1 MGMTLLLCYML
12 RNDAFDAVYFVSAE
26 SGLWN
31 EEKKT
36 MNQQPIT
43 SLKGIGE
50 KTAKLFAKLGVETV
64 EELLHDYPRAY
75 DAYEEPVPIGKLREK
90 EMFAVSGQLMKTP
103 SVRRFKN
110 IQVII
115 TDVRDMTGALQLTWY
130 NMPYLRNVLQ
140 MGQIL
145 IFRGRVV
152 KKSGRLTMEQPDV
165 FTPEQY
171 RRIMHSMQPVYGQTK
186 GLGNKAITRAV
197 QQALEQRQM
206 EREYLPEELRS
217 RYELAEYNYAIE
229 HIHFPADKKEL
240 LFARKRLVF
249 DEFLFFLLSVRRL
262 KEKRQDLKSKY
273 VTPRAPE
280 VDKLLASLPYEL
292 TGAQKKVLEEV
303 RKDMESGLVMNRL
316 VQGDVGSGKTIVAVL
331 ALLETAMNGCQGA
344 MMAPTEVL
352 AKQHYESITE
362 LFATYGIEKQVVLVT
377 GSMTAKEKRIAYEKI
392 ASHEA
397 DIIVGT
403 HALIQEKVHYDR
415 LALVITDEQHRFGV
429 GQREAL
435 GNKGSKTDPELTP
448 HVLVMSA
455 TPIPRTLAII
465 LYGDLDISIIDEMPA
480 ERLPIKNCVVNT
492 GYRDKAYQ
500 FIAREVAA
508 GRQAY
513 VICPMVEESEMIE
526 AENVLDYTK
535 LLREKLP
542 AGITVEYLHGK
553 MKGKEKNQIMERF
566 AFGEIQVLVSTTVV
580 EVGVNVPN
588 ATVMMI
594 ENAER
599 FGLAQLHQLRGRVG
613 RGAHQSYCIMV
624 NCSDQDGTQE
634 RLDILNRSNDGFY
647 IASEDLKLRGPGDF
661 FGLRQSGDMEFKIAD
676 IFTDA
681 NLLKTVSEEVNRILE
696 RDPNLEQEEY
706 WALRERLD
714 VYLSKSYDKLN
725 L

>member
-12 RNDAFDAVYFVSAE
+12 RNDAFDAVYFVPAE

-303 RKDMESGLVMNRL
+303 RKDLESGLVMNRL

>member
-1 MGMTLLLCYML
+1 
-12 RNDAFDAVYFVSAE
+12 
-26 SGLWN
+26 
-31 EEKKT
+31 
-36 MNQQPIT
+36 MNQDSIT

-50 KTAKLFAKLGVETV
+50 KSGSLFHKLGVETV
-64 EELLHDYPRAY
+64 EDLLHYYPRAY
-75 DAYEEPVPIGKLREK
+75 DAYEEPVPIGDVREGSIT
-90 EMFAVSGQLMKTP
+90 AVSGQLLKTAT
-103 SVRRFKN
+103 VRRFKN
-110 IQVII
+110 MQVIV
-115 TDVRDMTGALQLTWY
+115 TTVKDMTGGLQLTWF
-130 NMPYLRNVLQ
+130 NMPYLRTTLQ
-140 MGQIL
+140 MGKIL
-145 IFRGRVV
+145 VFRGRVV
-152 KKSGRLTMEQPDV
+152 KKNNRLTMEQPEI
-165 FTPEQY
+165 FAPEVY
-171 RRIMHSMQPVYGQTK
+171 AGIMHSMQPIYGQTR

-197 QQALEQRQM
+197 AQALEQRQM
-206 EREYLPEELRS
+206 EREYLPAALRQK
-217 RYELAEYNYAIE
+217 YELSEYNYAIE
-229 HIHFPADKKEL
+229 HIHFPSDQKEL

-249 DEFLFFLLSVRRL
+249 DEFFFFLLAVRRL
-262 KEKRQDLKSKY
+262 KEKRQDKHSSFCMKH
-273 VTPRAPE
+273 VPE
-280 VDKLLASLPYEL
+280 LDKLRENLPYAL
-292 TGAQKKVLEEV
+292 TNAQQKVLREV
-303 RKDMESGLVMNRL
+303 EQDLESGLVMNRL

-331 ALLETAMNGCQGA
+331 ALLQAAYNGYQGA
-344 MMAPTEVL
+344 LMVPTEVL
-352 AKQHYESITE
+352 ARQHYESIKE
-362 LFATYGIEKQVVLVT
+362 LFEEYHIEKTAVLVT
-377 GSMTAKEKRIAYEKI
+377 GSMTAKEKRMAYEQI
-392 ASHEA
+392 ASHQA

-435 GNKGSKTDPELTP
+435 GEKGQESLNGPAAEP

-480 ERLPIKNCVVNT
+480 NRLPIKNCVVNT

-500 FIAREVAA
+500 FIEREVAA

-535 LLREKLP
+535 LLRRKLP
-542 AGITVEYLHGK
+542 ESITVEFLHGK
-553 MKGKEKNQIMERF
+553 LKGKEKNRIMERF
-566 AFGEIQVLVSTTVV
+566 AAGEIQVLVSTTVI

-613 RGAHQSYCIMV
+613 RGKHQSYCIMV

-647 IASEDLKLRGPGDF
+647 IASEDLKLRGPGDI
-661 FGLRQSGDMEFKIAD
+661 FGLRQSGDMEFKLAD

-681 NLLKTVSEEVNRILE
+681 NLLKTVSEEVNGLLDANPTLE
-696 RDPNLEQEEY
+696 GEELAPLKQRLET
-706 WALRERLD
+706 
-714 VYLSKSYDKLN
+714 YLSKSYEKLN